1 METQSFGAG
10 EWPDAARRLQDEG
23 WLLIDLC
30 GVDRL
35 GLSGEK
41 GRFEVVVQLIH
52 HEKHERGTVHVAAEG
67 DPPSVPSVTALWPG
81 ANHMEREAFDL
92 FGIRFEGHPNLTR
105 ILMPDEWEGHPLR
118 KDYGVGKVPV
128 EFIPQPYLQID
139 SLGQSPNSEEAHQEI
154 DRLGQSVPDG
164 GEVGSE

>member
-1 METQSFGAG
+1 MSAATRDADRRDHAPSRSDLERQLQRRAGHRVVETQFFGAG

-30 GVDRL
+30 GVDSL

-52 HEKHERGTVHVAAEG
+52 HEKHQRGTVHVAAEG

-81 ANHMEREAFDL
+81 AHNMEREAFDL
-92 FGIRFEGHPNLTR
+92 LGIHFDGHPNLTR
-105 ILMPDEWEGHPLR
+105 ILMPDEWEGHP
-118 KDYGVGKVPV
+118 
-128 EFIPQPYLQID
+128 
-139 SLGQSPNSEEAHQEI
+139 
-154 DRLGQSVPDG
+154 
-164 GEVGSE
+164 